1 MKIQQLRQL
10 LAFIAVMAAMN
21 VVAMPPMA
29 MQTAHAAAVPPMPLA
44 PPKGVRVE
52 AAWVRAAPPA
62 ATMLAGY
69 MILRNE
75 GNAPVIFKSAQS
87 ELFDSIELH
96 KSVIVNGV
104 STMRPVG
111 DQAIP
116 AGGTLRI
123 VPGGLHLMLMAPKR
137 QLNVGDQVRFR
148 LHFTDGTALSVDA
161 VVSAE
166 APAATTR

>member
-10 LAFIAVMAAMN
+10 FAVIAVMAAMN
-21 VVAMPPMA
+21 ADAMPPMA

-52 AAWVRAAPPA
+52 AAWVRAAPPG

-148 LHFTDGTALSVDA
+148 LHFADGTALTVDA
-161 VVSAE
+161 KVGTDAPVSA
-166 APAATTR
+166 P

>member
-10 LAFIAVMAAMN
+10 FAVIAVMAAMN
-21 VVAMPPMA
+21 ADAMPPMA

-52 AAWVRAAPPA
+52 AAWVRAAPPG

-148 LHFTDGTALSVDA
+148 LHFTDGTALTVNAMVGTD
-161 VVSAE
+161 
-166 APAATTR
+166 APASMH

>member
-10 LAFIAVMAAMN
+10 FAVIAVMAAMN
-21 VVAMPPMA
+21 ADAMPPMA

-52 AAWVRAAPPA
+52 AAWVRAAPPG